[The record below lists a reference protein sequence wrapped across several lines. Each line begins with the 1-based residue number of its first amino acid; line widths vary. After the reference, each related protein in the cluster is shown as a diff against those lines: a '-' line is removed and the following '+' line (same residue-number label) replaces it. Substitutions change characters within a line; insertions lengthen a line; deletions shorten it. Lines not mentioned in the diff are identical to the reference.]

1 MRFKIGLAV
10 GFAAGYWY
18 GSTPADQR
26 RAKIDQM
33 WGNVRDNPRV
43 QRVTDTVTRDAHR
56 LGDAVEQQIV
66 QRADGA
72 VDVIAGSRRRERA
85 GASQD
90 ETSAEPGMRSA

>member
-10 GFAAGYWY
+10 GFAAGFWY
-18 GSTPADQR
+18 GTTPADQR

-56 LGDAVEQQIV
+56 LGDAVEQRIV

-72 VDVIAGSRRRERA
+72 VDVIAGSRRREGA
-85 GASQD
+85 ASQN
-90 ETSAEPGMRSA
+90 ETPAEPGMRSA

>member
-18 GSTPADQR
+18 GTTPADQR

-43 QRVTDTVTRDAHR
+43 QRVSDTVTRDAHR
-56 LGDAVEQQIV
+56 LGDAVEQRIV
-66 QRADGA
+66 QGADGA
-72 VDVIAGSRRRERA
+72 ADVIAGSRRRERA
-85 GASQD
+85 AAQG
-90 ETSAEPGMRSA
+90 ETPAQPGRRSA